1 VKERGNSTCV
11 PKASRCILTERA
23 QIAVTR
29 KAAGAAPPG
38 STCGLVFVPTSG
50 IPATG
55 SSFRAG
61 EAQDAGL
68 FGFVREV
75 VNVLAVFPAGHPLV
89 MMPGSYPVAHT
100 VRVADEKAADL
111 LLDAEV
117 NDLPLGLVPQV
128 TNASCT
134 GFAFWQVGPVACSVA
149 A

>member
-1 VKERGNSTCV
+1 MKERGNSTCV

-29 KAAGAAPPG
+29 KAAGAARPG
-38 STCGLVFVPTSG
+38 SACRLVFVPTSG
-50 IPATG
+50 TAARC
-55 SSFRAG
+55 SSFGAG
-61 EAQDAGL
+61 EARDVGL
-68 FGFVREV
+68 FAFVGEV
-75 VNVLAVFPAGHPLV
+75 VDVLAVFPQGHALV
-89 MMPGSYPVAHT
+89 MMPSAHPVAHT